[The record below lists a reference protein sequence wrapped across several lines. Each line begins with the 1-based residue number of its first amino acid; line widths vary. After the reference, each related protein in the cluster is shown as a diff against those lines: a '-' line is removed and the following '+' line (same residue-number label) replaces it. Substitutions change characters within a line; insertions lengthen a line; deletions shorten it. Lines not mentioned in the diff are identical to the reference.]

1 MSANLSGA
9 KIVSSLVIGSWIGT
23 IGLGLALGVGSV
35 VLAVPGFAQSDML
48 RASNLSSTD
57 VVRVYVPVDA
67 RPAWSVTLPPNLT
80 IPDIYRSYVTSM
92 LRLSPTFRRQ
102 CVRIAN
108 ALGLT
113 VVLRQFLT
121 RPPERL
127 RARTSFWTARDGRRY
142 ATVEIGLLDDQVE
155 LIAHEI
161 EHVIERL
168 DGVDLRARAALP
180 GTGVHQCDGSND
192 AFETIR
198 ATRAGLAV
206 AQEVRRAPS

>member
-1 MSANLSGA
+1 MAANFGA
-9 KIVSSLVIGSWIGT
+9 VKIVSCLVIGSWIGS
-23 IGLGLALGVGSV
+23 IGLVVASCAAST
-35 VLAVPGFAQSDML
+35 VLAVPAFAQSDMSP
-48 RASNLSSTD
+48 AANLSSTD
-57 VVRVYVPVDA
+57 VVRVYVPVEA
-67 RPAWSVTLPPNLT
+67 RSAWSLTLPPNLK
-80 IPDIYRSYVTSM
+80 IPDMYRSYVESM

-102 CVRIAN
+102 CRRLAN

-121 RPPERL
+121 RPPDRV
-127 RARTSFWTARDGRRY
+127 RAQTSFWTDRDGRLY
-142 ATVEIGLLDDQVE
+142 ATVETRALEDQVE

-180 GTGVHQCDGSND
+180 GTGVRLCDGSDD

-198 ATRAGLAV
+198 ARRAGLAV
-206 AQEVRRAPS
+206 AEEVRRAAS

>member
-1 MSANLSGA
+1 MSANFSVP

-23 IGLGLALGVGSV
+23 IGLGLASCVAGV
-35 VLAVPGFAQSDML
+35 VLAVPAFAQSDML
-48 RASNLSSTD
+48 RAANLSSTD

-67 RPAWSVTLPPNLT
+67 RPAWSVTLPPNLQ
-80 IPDIYRSYVTSM
+80 IPDFYQSYVKSM
-92 LRLSPTFRRQ
+92 LRWSPTFRRQ
-102 CVRIAN
+102 CLRIAN

-121 RPPERL
+121 RPPERF

-142 ATVEIGLLDDQVE
+142 ATVEIGALDDQVE

-180 GTGVHQCDGSND
+180 GTGVHLCDGGD
-192 AFETIR
+192 GAFETIR
-198 ATRAGLAV
+198 ATRAGLAA
-206 AQEVRRAPS
+206 AQEVRRSAS

>member
-1 MSANLSGA
+1 VLT
-9 KIVSSLVIGSWIGT
+9 SWI
-23 IGLGLALGVGSV
+23 ASV
-35 VLAVPGFAQSDML
+35 VLAVPAFAQSDMS
-48 RASNLSSTD
+48 RAANLSSMD

-67 RPAWSVTLPPNLT
+67 RPAWSVTLPPNLKV
-80 IPDIYRSYVTSM
+80 PDIYRSYVKSM

-102 CVRIAN
+102 CLRIAN

-121 RPPERL
+121 PPPDRS

-142 ATVEIGLLDDQVE
+142 ATVEIGPLDDQVE

-180 GTGVHQCDGSND
+180 GTGVHQSGGGGDA

-198 ATRAGLAV
+198 ATRAGLAA
-206 AQEVRRAPS
+206 AQEVRRSAS

>member
-1 MSANLSGA
+1 MSANLSA
-9 KIVSSLVIGSWIGT
+9 ARIVLSLVIGSWIGA
-23 IGLGLALGVGSV
+23 IGLGLALSVGS
-35 VLAVPGFAQSDML
+35 VLAVPAFAQSDML

-67 RPAWSVTLPPNLT
+67 RPARSVTLPPNLN

-127 RARTSFWTARDGRRY
+127 RARTSFWTGRDG
-142 ATVEIGLLDDQVE
+142 L
-155 LIAHEI
+155 
-161 EHVIERL
+161 
-168 DGVDLRARAALP
+168 
-180 GTGVHQCDGSND
+180 
-192 AFETIR
+192 
-198 ATRAGLAV
+198 
-206 AQEVRRAPS
+206 

>member
-1 MSANLSGA
+1 MSANLSVA
-9 KIVSSLVIGSWIGT
+9 KIVSTLVIGSCIGA
-23 IGLGLALGVGSV
+23 IGLGLASCVASV
-35 VLAVPGFAQSDML
+35 VLAVPAFAQSDML
-48 RASNLSSTD
+48 RAANLSSTD
-57 VVRVYVPVDA
+57 VVRVYIPVDA
-67 RPAWSVTLPPNLT
+67 RPAWSVTLPPNLD
-80 IPDIYRSYVTSM
+80 IPDTYRSYVKSM

-102 CVRIAN
+102 CLRIAN

-113 VVLRQFLT
+113 VVLRQFMT

-142 ATVEIGLLDDQVE
+142 ATVEIGPLDDQVE

-180 GTGVHQCDGSND
+180 GTGVHRCDGADD

-206 AQEVRRAPS
+206 AQEVRRSAS

>member
-1 MSANLSGA
+1 MRREHC
-9 KIVSSLVIGSWIGT
+9 SSR
-23 IGLGLALGVGSV
+23 
-35 VLAVPGFAQSDML
+35 P
-48 RASNLSSTD
+48 NLSSTD
-57 VVRVYVPVDA
+57 VVRVYVPADA

-80 IPDIYRSYVTSM
+80 IPDVYRSYVNSM

-102 CVRIAN
+102 CLRIAN

-113 VVLRQFLT
+113 VVLRQFLA
-121 RPPERL
+121 RSPERM
-127 RARTSFWTARDGRRY
+127 RARTSLKTVPDGRRY
-142 ATVEIGLLDDQVE
+142 ATVEIEALHDPVE

-161 EHVIERL
+161 EHVIEWL

-180 GTGVHQCDGSND
+180 GTGVHLCDGGNG

-206 AQEVRRAPS
+206 AEEVRRPAW

>member
-1 MSANLSGA
+1 MSANLSAA
-9 KIVSSLVIGSWIGT
+9 KIVLSLVIGSWIGA
-23 IGLGLALGVGSV
+23 IGLGLASVGSV
-35 VLAVPGFAQSDML
+35 VLSVPAFAKSDML
-48 RASNLSSTD
+48 SASNLSSTD

-67 RPAWSVTLPPNLT
+67 RPAWSVTLPPNLN

-102 CVRIAN
+102 CLRIAN

-113 VVLRQFLT
+113 VVLRQFMT

-127 RARTSFWTARDGRRY
+127 RARTSFWTARNGRRY
-142 ATVEIGLLDDQVE
+142 ATVEIGPLDDQVE

-180 GTGVHQCDGSND
+180 GTGVHRCDGAD

-198 ATRAGLAV
+198 ATRAGLAA
-206 AQEVRRAPS
+206 AQEVRRSAS

>member
-1 MSANLSGA
+1 MSANFWVA
-9 KIVSSLVIGSWIGT
+9 KIVSSLVIASWIGA
-23 IGLGLALGVGSV
+23 IGLALASCVGST
-35 VLAVPGFAQSDML
+35 VLAVPAFAQSDIL
-48 RASNLSSTD
+48 RAANLSSTD
-57 VVRVYVPVDA
+57 VVRVYVPADA

-80 IPDIYRSYVTSM
+80 IPDVYRSYVNSM

-102 CVRIAN
+102 CLRIAN

-113 VVLRQFLT
+113 VVLRQFLA
-121 RPPERL
+121 RPPERM
-127 RARTSFWTARDGRRY
+127 RARTNLRTAPDSRRY
-142 ATVEIGLLDDQVE
+142 ATVEIEALGDPVE

-161 EHVIERL
+161 EHVIEWL

-180 GTGVHQCDGSND
+180 RTGVHLCDGGNG

-206 AQEVRRAPS
+206 AEEVRRPAS

>member
-1 MSANLSGA
+1 MSANFSVA
-9 KIVSSLVIGSWIGT
+9 KIVSSLVIGSWIGP
-23 IGLGLALGVGSV
+23 IGLVLTSWIASV
-35 VLAVPGFAQSDML
+35 VLAVPAFAQSDMS
-48 RASNLSSTD
+48 RAANLSSMD

-67 RPAWSVTLPPNLT
+67 RPAWSVTLPPNLK
-80 IPDIYRSYVTSM
+80 IPDVFRSYVKSM

-102 CVRIAN
+102 CLRIAN

-121 RPPERL
+121 PPPDRS

-142 ATVEIGLLDDQVE
+142 ATVEIGPLDDQVE

-180 GTGVHQCDGSND
+180 GTGVHLCDGGD
-192 AFETIR
+192 GAFETIR
-198 ATRAGLAV
+198 ATRAGLA
-206 AQEVRRAPS
+206 AAEEVRRPAS

>member
-1 MSANLSGA
+1 MSANLSVA
-9 KIVSSLVIGSWIGT
+9 KIVSYLVIGSWIGA
-23 IGLGLALGVGSV
+23 IGLGLASCVGSV
-35 VLAVPGFAQSDML
+35 VLAVPAFAQSDML
-48 RASNLSSTD
+48 RAANLSSTD

-67 RPAWSVTLPPNLT
+67 RPAWSVTLPPNLK
-80 IPDIYRSYVTSM
+80 IPDTYRSYVKSM

-102 CVRIAN
+102 CLRITN

-121 RPPERL
+121 RPPDRL

-142 ATVEIGLLDDQVE
+142 ATVEIGPLDDQVE

-180 GTGVHQCDGSND
+180 GTGVHRCDGAD
-192 AFETIR
+192 DTFETIR

-206 AQEVRRAPS
+206 AQEVRRSAS

>member
-1 MSANLSGA
+1 MSANFRGA
-9 KIVSSLVIGSWIGT
+9 KIVSSLVIGSWIGL
-23 IGLGLALGVGSV
+23 IGLALASSV
-35 VLAVPGFAQSDML
+35 ASTVLAVPAFAQSDML
-48 RASNLSSTD
+48 RAANLSSTD

-67 RPAWSVTLPPNLT
+67 RPAWSVTVPPNLK
-80 IPDIYRSYVTSM
+80 IPDIYQSYVRSM

-102 CVRIAN
+102 CLRITN

-121 RPPERL
+121 RPPNRV
-127 RARTSFWTARDGRRY
+127 RARTSFWTASDGRRY
-142 ATVEIGLLDDQVE
+142 ATVEIGALDDPVE

-180 GTGVHQCDGSND
+180 GTGVRLCDGGDGS
-192 AFETIR
+192 FETIR
-198 ATRAGLAV
+198 ATRAGLA
-206 AQEVRRAPS
+206 AADEVRQRGA

>member
-1 MSANLSGA
+1 MSANFWVA
-9 KIVSSLVIGSWIGT
+9 KIVSSLVIASWIGP
-23 IGLGLALGVGSV
+23 IGLALASCVGST
-35 VLAVPGFAQSDML
+35 VLAVPAFAQSDML
-48 RASNLSSTD
+48 RAANLSSTE
-57 VVRVYVPVDA
+57 VVRVYVPADA

-80 IPDIYRSYVTSM
+80 IPDVYRSYVNSM

-102 CVRIAN
+102 CLRIAN

-113 VVLRQFLT
+113 VVLRQFLA
-121 RPPERL
+121 RPPERM
-127 RARTSFWTARDGRRY
+127 RARTNLRTAPDRRRY
-142 ATVEIGLLDDQVE
+142 ATVEIEALGDPVE

-161 EHVIERL
+161 EHVIEWL

-180 GTGVHQCDGSND
+180 GTGVHLCDGGNG

-206 AQEVRRAPS
+206 AEEVRRPAS

>member
-1 MSANLSGA
+1 MSANFRVA
-9 KIVSSLVIGSWIGT
+9 MIVSSLVIASWIGT
-23 IGLGLALGVGSV
+23 IGLAVASCLGST
-35 VLAVPGFAQSDML
+35 VLAVPAFAQSDMW
-48 RASNLSSTD
+48 RAANLSSTN

-80 IPDIYRSYVTSM
+80 IPDVYRSYIESM
-92 LRLSPTFRRQ
+92 LRLSPTFKRQ
-102 CVRIAN
+102 CLRIAN

-113 VVLRQFLT
+113 VVLRQFLAQ
-121 RPPERL
+121 PPERM

-142 ATVEIGLLDDQVE
+142 ATVEIRALDDPVE
-155 LIAHEI
+155 LIAHEF

-168 DGVDLRARAALP
+168 DGVDLRAQAALP
-180 GTGVHQCDGSND
+180 GTGVHLCDGGNG

-206 AQEVRRAPS
+206 AEEVRRPAS